1 MREISEK
8 YLKINSDI
16 LLVNVRNPFWKKY
29 TRRIVIKMGL
39 PWNKAAK
46 TAAITQD
53 ILTLPFL

>member
-8 YLKINSDI
+8 FLKINSDI
-16 LLVNVRNPFWKKY
+16 LLVNLRNPFWRKY
-29 TRRIVIKMGL
+29 TRIVIKMGL

-46 TAAITQD
+46 RAATTQD